1 MSGCI
6 ECRTDRAHLTT
17 IWYINHTDAWHLMPF
32 RAFATN
38 KKYRGKSFKYF
49 FSEFTVST
57 RVYPASI
64 HEISVDFCFL
74 DDIFREWDKRIKQE
88 FGYAKYY
95 GVFGLQNLSDRQF
108 FIVVF
113 IVISCIASAA
123 FEFTK

>member
-1 MSGCI
+1 MAFDAIPCFRDEQKI
-6 ECRTDRAHLTT
+6 PWKI
-17 IWYINHTDAWHLMPF
+17 IWIIFFLNSRF
-32 RAFATN
+32 RHAFI
-38 KKYRGKSFKYF
+38 R
-49 FSEFTVST
+49 
-57 RVYPASI
+57 I